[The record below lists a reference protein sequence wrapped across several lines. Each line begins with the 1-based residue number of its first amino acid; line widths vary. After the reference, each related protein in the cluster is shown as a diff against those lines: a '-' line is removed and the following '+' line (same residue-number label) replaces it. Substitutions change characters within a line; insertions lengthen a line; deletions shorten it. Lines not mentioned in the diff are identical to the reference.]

1 MGSCPQRGGLWGTDQ
16 PGWDSQRA
24 CLGLT
29 PLHPSFKGR
38 WGVRPPKRLAGGGGQ
53 VPVADNTLPAGPHSL
68 CTLEGC

>member
-16 PGWDSQRA
+16 PGWDSQRT

-38 WGVRPPKRLAGGGGQ
+38 WLSATPKEAGWWG
-53 VPVADNTLPAGPHSL
+53 ADAGS
-68 CTLEGC
+68 